1 MILMG
6 VIIISLT
13 LSVTGLNN
21 YIKSIIAGDKNL
33 SSLYVQGEISNFTN
47 HYKTGHF
54 YFSLKDESSLIRAVM
69 FKSSASRLKFIPEN
83 GMKVIARG
91 NVSVFERDGQY
102 QLYVEDLQPDGAGAL
117 HVAFE
122 QLKQRL
128 HDEGLFDELA
138 KKPIPKMP
146 QRIGIITSPTGA
158 AIRDMLQILNRRY
171 PICKVL
177 IFPVLVQGEGAP
189 AQIVKAINSFNQE
202 NNADVL
208 IIGRGGGSIEEL
220 WAFNSE
226 LVARAIFASHI
237 PIISA
242 VGHETDFTIADFVAD
257 LRAPTPSAAAELVAP
272 DLLEIAQRIGSS
284 KQRMKQSLNF
294 SLANA
299 KHRLATIEKSFKQDS
314 PTHIIDE
321 RKLMLDYH
329 IRTLTNTINLR
340 MMTARNSLS
349 NLAGRLDAL
358 SPLSVLSRGY
368 SITMDKQQNII
379 KSILD
384 LRVNDTVKIDL
395 ADGSA
400 NCIVHSIEERET
412 GI

>member
-1 MILMG
+1 MIG

-21 YIKSIIAGDKNL
+21 YIKSIISGDKNL
-33 SSLYVQGEISNFTN
+33 SSIYVQGEISNFTN

-69 FKSSASRLKFIPEN
+69 FKTYAQRLKFLPEN

-102 QLYVEDLQPDGAGAL
+102 QLYIEDMQPDGAGAL
-117 HVAFE
+117 HIAFE

-128 HDEGLFDELA
+128 SDEGLFEQEY
-138 KKPIPKMP
+138 KKPLPKMP

-158 AIRDMLQILNRRY
+158 AIRDILNILKRRY

-177 IFPVLVQGEGAP
+177 LFPVLVQGDGAP
-189 AQIVKAINSFNQE
+189 AQIVNAINTFNNE

-220 WAFNSE
+220 LAFNSE
-226 LVARAIFASHI
+226 NVARAIFHSKI
-237 PIISA
+237 PVISA
-242 VGHETDFTIADFVAD
+242 IGHETDFTIADFVSD

-272 DLLEIAQRIGSS
+272 DILEIAQKIGTS
-284 KQRMKQSLNF
+284 KGRMKQSLTLILSN
-294 SLANA
+294 ANY
-299 KHRLATIEKSFKQDS
+299 KLQTLEKSLKQDI
-314 PTHIIDE
+314 PVKMIDE
-321 RKLMLDYH
+321 RKLRLDYN
-329 IRTLTNTINLR
+329 INTLSNEIKMQLV
-340 MMTARNSLS
+340 TARSTLS

-368 SITMDKQQNII
+368 SITMDKHMNIL
-379 KSILD
+379 KSINELSVND
-384 LRVNDTVKIDL
+384 NINISLNDGSVNCTVNSILERVNID
-395 ADGSA
+395 
-400 NCIVHSIEERET
+400 
-412 GI
+412 

>member
-1 MILMG
+1 M
-6 VIIISLT
+6 IIISLT

-33 SSLYVQGEISNFTN
+33 SSIYVQGEISNFTN
-47 HYKTGHF
+47 HYKTGHY

-69 FKSSASRLKFIPEN
+69 FKTYAMKLKFVPEN
-83 GMKVIARG
+83 GMKVIAQG
-91 NVSVFERDGQY
+91 NVSVFERNGDY
-102 QLYVEDLQPDGAGAL
+102 QLYVEDMQPDGAGAL

-128 HDEGLFDELA
+128 SDEGLFELQY
-138 KKPIPKMP
+138 KKPLPKMP

-158 AIRDMLQILNRRY
+158 AIRDILNILKRRY

-177 IFPVLVQGEGAP
+177 IFPVLVQGDSAP
-189 AQIVKAINSFNQE
+189 TQIVNAINSFNQE
-202 NNADVL
+202 ENADVL

-226 LVARAIFASHI
+226 NVARAIFHSKI

-272 DLLEIAQRIGSS
+272 ELLDIAQRIGTS
-284 KQRMKQSLNF
+284 KQRMKQSLNMI
-294 SLANA
+294 LANS
-299 KHRLATIEKSFKQDS
+299 KYKLQTLEKSFKQDI
-314 PTHIIDE
+314 PVKIIDE
-321 RKLMLDYH
+321 RKLRLNYN
-329 IRTLTNTINLR
+329 IRTLSNSINMRL
-340 MMTARNSLS
+340 MVARSSLA

-358 SPLSVLSRGY
+358 SPLAVLSRGY
-368 SITMDKQQNII
+368 SITMDKQSNIL
-379 KSILD
+379 KSINELQVD
-384 LRVNDTVKIDL
+384 DNINISLHDGNVNCTVNSISERVNMD
-395 ADGSA
+395 
-400 NCIVHSIEERET
+400 
-412 GI
+412 